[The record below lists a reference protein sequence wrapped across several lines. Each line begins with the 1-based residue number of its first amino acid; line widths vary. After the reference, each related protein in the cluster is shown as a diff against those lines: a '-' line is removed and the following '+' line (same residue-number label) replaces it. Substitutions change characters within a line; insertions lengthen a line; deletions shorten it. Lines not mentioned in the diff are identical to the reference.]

1 MDKQMAGE
9 LQIDIEN
16 KEIYQKEWYQSLID
30 DCKSIIT
37 EAVFTSR
44 WALVEGYWNL
54 GERIDTDINFK
65 KYAKGNYSSLQDL
78 AKNLETSERTLY
90 YSIQFYR
97 TYPDI
102 NTLPEGKNITWNKLI
117 TKYLPK
123 GKEKPFQFDPKVYNI
138 WNFAGRNPNF
148 GFEYPGN
155 IPGEIA
161 LNVIYY
167 YTQEGDL
174 IVDPMAG
181 GGSTIDACK
190 FLNRKCLAYDIN
202 CVRED
207 IKYNDVTKGFPEEA
221 KDCDLIF
228 LDPPY
233 YNLKAKDYIPESVS
247 SLEINKFRKF
257 VDNLAKDCYE
267 IIKEKGMVTY
277 LIQNYYVKFA
287 SIKEYIDF
295 IDEGI
300 QSFKQAGFKLVN
312 RINCP
317 QTSQVYQPQD
327 VKKAQDQKG
336 MLNLVRDLMIFQK

>member
-1 MDKQMAGE
+1 MAGE
-9 LQIDIEN
+9 LQVKFDLEQSTQKILQLKQRTAENIIEIG
-16 KEIYQKEWYQSLID
+16 KEFIKVKGNLKHGQFLKWLE
-30 DCKSIIT
+30 
-37 EAVFTSR
+37 EEVEFTPR
-44 WALVEGYWNL
+44 WAQMLMEIAITGIAPWQ
-54 GERIDTDINFK
+54 K
-65 KYAKGNYSSLQDL
+65 KQL
-78 AKNLETSERTLY
+78 
-90 YSIQFYR
+90 
-97 TYPDI
+97 
-102 NTLPEGKNITWNKLI
+102 
-117 TKYLPK
+117 KYESTFVFEPK
-123 GKEKPFQFDPKVYNI
+123 IYNI
-138 WNFAGRNPNF
+138 WNFAGRNSNF
-148 GFEYPGN
+148 GLEYPGN

-167 YTQEGDL
+167 YTSENDL
-174 IVDPMAG
+174 IIDPMAG

-190 FLNRKCLAYDIN
+190 FLNRKYLAYDIN
-202 CVRED
+202 CIRED
-207 IKYNDVTKGFPEEA
+207 IEYNDVTKGFPKKV

-257 VDNLAKDCYE
+257 VDKLAKDCYE
-267 IIKEKGMVTY
+267 VIKKNGIVTY

-287 SIKEYIDF
+287 SIDEYIDF

-300 QSFKQAGFKLVN
+300 QSFKQANFKLIN

-327 VKKAQDQKG
+327 VKRAQEQKG

>member
-1 MDKQMAGE
+1 MVRDIQIEFDLEQSTQKILQLKQRTAENIIEIGRELTEVKKHLKFGQWKKWIEEEIDFSCRTAQRFMAIASGKLRIE
-9 LQIDIEN
+9 DMWGNKQISDVN
-16 KEIYQKEWYQSLID
+16 V
-30 DCKSIIT
+30 
-37 EAVFTSR
+37 VF
-44 WALVEGYWNL
+44 EF
-54 GERIDTDINFK
+54 E
-65 KYAKGNYSSLQDL
+65 
-78 AKNLETSERTLY
+78 
-90 YSIQFYR
+90 
-97 TYPDI
+97 
-102 NTLPEGKNITWNKLI
+102 
-117 TKYLPK
+117 PK
-123 GKEKPFQFDPKVYNI
+123 IYNI
-138 WNFAGRNPNF
+138 WNFAGRNSNF
-148 GFEYPGN
+148 GIEYPGN

-190 FLNRKCLAYDIN
+190 SLNRKCLAYDIN
-202 CVRED
+202 CIRED
-207 IKYNDVTKGFPEEA
+207 IKYNDMTKGFPQKT

-233 YNLKAKDYIPESVS
+233 YNLKSKYYIPESVS
-247 SLEINKFRKF
+247 SLELNQFREFVNK
-257 VDNLAKDCYE
+257 LAEDCYKT
-267 IIKEKGMVTY
+267 IKKNGIVTY

-287 SIKEYIDF
+287 SIDEYIDF

-300 QSFKQAGFKLVN
+300 QSFKKAGFKLVN

-327 VKKAQDQKG
+327 VKRAQEQKG

>member
-1 MDKQMAGE
+1 MDKQMVGK
-9 LQIDIEN
+9 LQIEFDLEQST
-16 KEIYQKEWYQSLID
+16 QKILQLKQRTVE
-30 DCKSIIT
+30 SII
-37 EAVFTSR
+37 E
-44 WALVEGYWNL
+44 
-54 GERIDTDINFK
+54 I
-65 KYAKGNYSSLQDL
+65 
-78 AKNLETSERTLY
+78 
-90 YSIQFYR
+90 
-97 TYPDI
+97 
-102 NTLPEGKNITWNKLI
+102 
-117 TKYLPK
+117 
-123 GKEKPFQFDPKVYNI
+123 GKELIEVKRNLKHGQFLKWLEQEVEFSYRNANRFMSVASGRLEIEDIWQNKKVAVNGNFEFEPKVYNV

-148 GFEYPGN
+148 GIEYPGN

-167 YTQEGDL
+167 YTNKNDL
-174 IVDPMAG
+174 IIDPMAG

-207 IKYNDVTKGFPEEA
+207 IEYNDVTRGFPEET
-221 KDCDLIF
+221 KDCNLIF

-257 VDNLAKDCYE
+257 IDNLAKDCYE
-267 IIKEKGMVTY
+267 TIKENGIVTY

-287 SIKEYIDF
+287 SINEYIDF

-327 VKKAQDQKG
+327 VKKAQEQKG
-336 MLNLVRDLMIFQK
+336 MLNLVRDLLIFKKST